1 MRRAQ
6 RLYAETPPALGL
18 EADLFALDATVI
30 ELSMAL
36 FPWARCKQTLAS
48 VKLNVLLDLRAGIP
62 AFASIY
68 EGNRH
73 EIASLDEI
81 PVTPGSYYVIDRGY
95 LDFAR
100 LHRLHAA
107 GACFVTRLKT
117 NTSFYV
123 MASRPVN
130 ETAGLRC
137 DQTIRLNS
145 TKGRASYPEPLRR
158 IRYLDP
164 ETGQALVFLTN
175 QFALDALII
184 ALIYRRRWAIE
195 LFFRWL
201 KQHLRLRGF
210 FSTSPNGV
218 RVQLWAA
225 LSAFL
230 LVAIARQRKNL
241 LQSLREILQVVS
253 VKFL

>member
-1 MRRAQ
+1 MRR
-6 RLYAETPPALGL
+6 
-18 EADLFALDATVI
+18 
-30 ELSMAL
+30 
-36 FPWARCKQTLAS
+36 
-48 VKLNVLLDLRAGIP
+48 
-62 AFASIY
+62 
-68 EGNRH
+68 
-73 EIASLDEI
+73 
-81 PVTPGSYYVIDRGY
+81 
-95 LDFAR
+95 
-100 LHRLHAA
+100 

-145 TKGRASYPEPLRR
+145 TKGRAYYPEPLRR

-175 QFALDALII
+175 QFALDALVI
-184 ALIYRRRWAIE
+184 ALISRRRWAIE
-195 LFFRWL
+195 LFFLWL

-225 LSAFL
+225 LSAFFM
-230 LVAIARQRKNL
+230 VAIAGQRKNL

-253 VKFL
+253 IKFL